1 VSNVFIIFVVSGFW
15 HGANWTYLAWGFIN
29 AVYFLP
35 LLLLNRNR
43 NNVETVAL
51 HWNLNSFRVLGQ
63 IVTTFLLSCLAWVFF
78 RASTITDAVL
88 YLKRI
93 VTNGE
98 FLSQYLKNERYNYE
112 LLIMIFLFVVVEWS
126 NRFKEEPISG
136 KYSTVKLSLCLVALL
151 ALGTYSDYKEFIYFQ
166 F

>member
-1 VSNVFIIFVVSGFW
+1 
-15 HGANWTYLAWGFIN
+15 
-29 AVYFLP
+29 
-35 LLLLNRNR
+35 
-43 NNVETVAL
+43 
-51 HWNLNSFRVLGQ
+51 
-63 IVTTFLLSCLAWVFF
+63 VFF
-78 RASTITDAVL
+78 RAPTITDAVL